1 MVLDGNRYPVYH
13 KHIENNATTKGT
25 KMFTIYTSNGREI
38 KKITEMSS
46 FAGAIEV
53 AEREAKYGS
62 GEQVWIEG
70 PDGKIYN

>member
-1 MVLDGNRYPVYH
+1 
-13 KHIENNATTKGT
+13 
-25 KMFTIYTSNGREI
+25 MFTIYTSNGREI